1 MHACDKPKTK
11 KTSCSG
17 PAPNLL
23 QSDVELVIMKTRMF
37 SGVILPGEKQI
48 DLDIFTG
55 GRGHKETYIIHHSE
69 ELDFF
74 G

>member
-1 MHACDKPKTK
+1 M
-11 KTSCSG
+11 
-17 PAPNLL
+17 
-23 QSDVELVIMKTRMF
+23 MKRFF

-48 DLDIFTG
+48 DFDIFTG
-55 GRGHKETYIIHHSE
+55 GRERKETYIIRHCE